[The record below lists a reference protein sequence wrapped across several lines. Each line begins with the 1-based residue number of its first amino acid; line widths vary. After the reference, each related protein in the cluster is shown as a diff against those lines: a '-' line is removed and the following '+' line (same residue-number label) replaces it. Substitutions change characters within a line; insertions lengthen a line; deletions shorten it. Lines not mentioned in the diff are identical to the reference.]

1 MKNVRFGVQFIL
13 LSAVLIAFVLLP
25 AGCDKK
31 ANTQT
36 VAASAAAGGGH
47 QDSGIEW
54 LTDWEKAKQT
64 AAAEN
69 KDLLI
74 DFSGSDWCGWCKKLD
89 AEVFTKP
96 EFAAVSED
104 FILVLVDFP
113 NDKSGQSEQLQQ
125 QNERLS
131 KEFELE
137 YFPTI
142 FLADSEGKPYAKTG
156 YVEGGPKAYLQH
168 LEELKKQK

>member
-1 MKNVRFGVQFIL
+1 MKHVRFNLRFVLLVTIL
-13 LSAVLIAFVLLP
+13 MAFLLLP

-31 ANTQT
+31 TNAPV
-36 VAASAAAGGGH
+36 VAAAAAGGGAEH
-47 QDSGIEW
+47 SEIEW

>member
-1 MKNVRFGVQFIL
+1 
-13 LSAVLIAFVLLP
+13 
-25 AGCDKK
+25 
-31 ANTQT
+31 
-36 VAASAAAGGGH
+36 
-47 QDSGIEW
+47 
-54 LTDWEKAKQT
+54 
-64 AAAEN
+64 
-69 KDLLI
+69 
-74 DFSGSDWCGWCKKLD
+74 LD